1 MVPELCRLF
10 RRNHFARSPAA
21 RQITEM
27 HCPSKLAFISGRS
40 FAQANG
46 RRIADRAGTHF
57 LLLQAR
63 SFWHILAASRG
74 APQALAPR

>member
-10 RRNHFARSPAA
+10 GRNHFARSPAVM
-21 RQITEM
+21 QIKEM
-27 HCPSKLAFISGRS
+27 HVPVKARLHQREIVR
-40 FAQANG
+40 QANG
-46 RRIADRAGTHF
+46 RRIADRDGTHF